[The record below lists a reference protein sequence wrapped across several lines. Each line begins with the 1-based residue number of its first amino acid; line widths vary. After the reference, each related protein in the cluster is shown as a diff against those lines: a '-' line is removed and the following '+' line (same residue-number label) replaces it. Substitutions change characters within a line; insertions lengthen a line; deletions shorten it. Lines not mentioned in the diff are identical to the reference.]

1 MPLDSS
7 WRSNS
12 VSPIPPFASAERANC
27 STFRSKI
34 KRQEL
39 REDMAGGIGGQANK
53 LSVAGPVMVQAVSSQ
68 TFCYRD
74 LNQVLADKTYTVP
87 GTCGERAW

>member
-1 MPLDSS
+1 M
-7 WRSNS
+7 
-12 VSPIPPFASAERANC
+12 
-27 STFRSKI
+27 T
-34 KRQEL
+34 
-39 REDMAGGIGGQANK
+39 GGIGGEANK
-53 LSVAGPVMVQAVSSQ
+53 FSVAGPVMVQTVSSQ